1 MNNVKLLT
9 VIAFIFFM
17 SRGIIGPVSSL
28 YMESLGANYVAIGLL
43 GTTFSLTAVFSSY
56 LWGQT
61 SDRIGRRKI
70 FLILSLAIMSVNY
83 WLTALIPSYEYMF
96 PLSLLGSA
104 SQAAYTTASLA
115 LMGDLLERRHE
126 SRGRR
131 IGTYRGLG
139 SLGFGLTA
147 FISGSVADWSSLRT
161 TFNVGAI
168 FMAAAFLLALR
179 IKETSPSDRL
189 ISNIGQKTDEQLTQE
204 VETVSVTYS
213 KRHQELPLAPLLIST
228 FLWFLVTGA
237 VYAVWANYMV
247 GELGYGQAEMSRLWG
262 IASLSELPF
271 MILAGWLSDRLGR
284 LAILSVGFVAWTFVF
299 LGYVLVPVTPWII
312 LVQLIRGFAYSAF
325 TATSMTYA
333 TEARS
338 KPQRGRVSGLYNSS
352 GSIGSIL
359 GSTMGG
365 ALAQFTN
372 FRTMIATN
380 AAIIF
385 IGAVHVA
392 IVEIRR
398 SRD

>member
-1 MNNVKLLT
+1 MNNVTLLT

-70 FLILSLAIMSVNY
+70 FLILSLGIMSVNY
-83 WLTALIPSYEYMF
+83 WLTAAIPSYEYMF

-104 SQAAYTTASLA
+104 SQAAYATASLA

-161 TFNVGAI
+161 TFSISAI
-168 FMAAAFLLALR
+168 FMAVAFLFALR

-189 ISNIGQKTDEQLTQE
+189 ISKIGHNDEQLTQE
-204 VETVSVTYS
+204 VETVSVTPS
-213 KRHQELPLAPLLIST
+213 KRDQKLPLAPLLIST

-237 VYAVWANYMV
+237 VYSVWANYMV
-247 GELGYGQAEMSRLWG
+247 GELGYSQAEMSRLWG

-284 LAILSVGFVAWTFVF
+284 LAILSAGFLAWTFVF

-312 LVQLIRGFAYSAF
+312 VVQLIRGFAYSAF

>member
-1 MNNVKLLT
+1 
-9 VIAFIFFM
+9 
-17 SRGIIGPVSSL
+17 
-28 YMESLGANYVAIGLL
+28 
-43 GTTFSLTAVFSSY
+43 
-56 LWGQT
+56 
-61 SDRIGRRKI
+61 
-70 FLILSLAIMSVNY
+70 
-83 WLTALIPSYEYMF
+83 
-96 PLSLLGSA
+96 
-104 SQAAYTTASLA
+104 
-115 LMGDLLERRHE
+115 E

-161 TFNVGAI
+161 TFNIAAI
-168 FMAAAFLLALR
+168 FMAAAFLLALG
-179 IKETSPSDRL
+179 IKETSPSDRP
-189 ISNIGQKTDEQLTQE
+189 ISSIGHKNDEQLTQE
-204 VETVSVTYS
+204 VETVSVTPS
-213 KRHQELPLAPLLIST
+213 KRNQKLPLGPLLIST
-228 FLWFLVTGA
+228 LLWFLVTGA

-247 GELGYGQAEMSRLWG
+247 GELGYSQAEMSRLWG

-284 LAILSVGFVAWTFVF
+284 LTILSVGFLAWTFVF

-312 LVQLIRGFAYSAF
+312 IVQLIRGFAYSAF

-333 TEARS
+333 AEARS

-365 ALAQFTN
+365 ALAQFIN
-372 FRTMIATN
+372 FRIMIATN